1 MMRSIIPVRK
11 RRRRQW
17 SKLPSADMK
26 VLRMVQI
33 LTVVAAAKKKEQ
45 VQEPALVLALN
56 RFNEGC
62 P

>member
-1 MMRSIIPVRK
+1 
-11 RRRRQW
+11 
-17 SKLPSADMK
+17 MK

-33 LTVVAAAKKKEQ
+33 LTLGYGCKKEQ

-62 P
+62 PWSR

>member
-1 MMRSIIPVRK
+1 
-11 RRRRQW
+11 
-17 SKLPSADMK
+17 MK